1 MSHPRGGGIVRFPRE
16 ECRRCGPRT
25 ALVLVLFLIAGVGAS
40 VRAEE
45 PDAATLD
52 AFRADPRSFFFEQ
65 RSADAI
71 ACGQIVLRDPDYPPA
86 ARVEALTTLGA
97 IYLSTKR
104 TSQARA
110 AFYEILETDPLAE
123 LDRPEQLPPPVVRL
137 YYGLRDS
144 VLLAAGGGRPDIRT
158 VAVGDIENNAIV
170 SGAYDL
176 DRFALGLQHILVTDP
191 QSLHAAQDRR
201 SPTSG
206 RAAGRDRMNQNQEV
220 FDPRYSVP
228 LGKLCGA
235 QSYLFGSLFQVEEE
249 DPPRSQ
255 VGGHFDHGD
264 PAVRGT
270 EMKIGSG
277 DDLLKLERKV
287 LLDLLLP
294 KMHELLVS
302 AQGEDAPTHDEMEK
316 RVKQYFDE
324 KKRAKKRLAEGTD
337 YVDLLL
343 QTGDAILAEERGDL
357 AEARTAWKRV
367 QEIDPLDPLAED
379 RSAALVAYLD
389 LQEGP

>member
-1 MSHPRGGGIVRFPRE
+1 M
-16 ECRRCGPRT
+16 
-25 ALVLVLFLIAGVGAS
+25 LVLFLTSGVGAS

-97 IYLSTKR
+97 IYVSTKR

-176 DRFALGLQHILVTDP
+176 DRFALGLQHILVTDLKASTP
-191 QSLHAAQDRR
+191 LKIVDRQR
-201 SPTSG
+201 LG
-206 RAAGRDRMNQNQEV
+206 VLLDEIGMNQNQEV

-235 QSYLFGSLFQVEEE
+235 QSYLFGSLFQVEEKKIRLDLKWVDTSTTE
-249 DPPRSQ
+249 ILLSE
-255 VGGHFDHGD
+255 GL
-264 PAVRGT
+264 

-324 KKRAKKRLAEGTD
+324 KKRAKKRLAEGAN

-367 QEIDPLDPLAED
+367 REIDPLDPLAED